1 MKVCY
6 EARGGRKYAYR
17 CTSKREP
24 GKKYPTTVKEYLGV
38 VDPETGNIIP
48 KKVQS
53 EAFNFTL
60 KDRGF
65 RTKDYGNVLLIKHV
79 ADQLGIGED
88 LDFSLGTASKGTLAL
103 AMAQAMAPSPFMDT
117 QYVIGGSYIPE
128 IVGVTGLDF
137 SSQRLS
143 DMTKVLG
150 EATGCMED
158 LFALRAKRCSD
169 PTFLYDITS
178 QSTYSD
184 MEGQAEW
191 GHNRD
196 GEPLKQMN
204 LGLLTDKEGIPVAFD
219 LFPGSISDISTL
231 KRLVGDMKRRSP
243 GCRLVAD
250 RGFESAA
257 NIAAMMENGI
267 DFIVPC
273 KINTKAVKSLVTDF
287 SKDVMRPEHDRMH
300 NGHVYSVQ
308 ERMLGI
314 VEEDGAFSYVT
325 DSDPG
330 FADAEHRVKAYVC
343 FDSKKRSDDEQE
355 LKSSLMEVVKELDG
369 KKARDPK
376 ERFSKRA
383 GWMAKYLEMEVDGDG
398 AMRISY
404 RQNAM
409 TFFRN
414 RAGMFVMLTP
424 DADWETVMTSYDARN
439 CVEMAFDIL
448 KTELDGRRMRTG
460 DPVRAR
466 GRFLVKFIALMIRV
480 RMQNVISAGGIRD
493 LTVDNALMSAS
504 NYKIIDDRG
513 LKVRT
518 ELPKR
523 VRQIFELFGVED
535 PEDINSADAQER
547 CSSKS
552 GNFGLEVSLLL
563 RTMDSAVVAHSS
575 AFFLDLV

>member
-6 EARGGRKYAYR
+6 ETRGDKKYAYR

-24 GKKYPTTVKEYLGV
+24 GKKYPTTIKEYLGV

-79 ADQLGIGED
+79 ADELGIGAD
-88 LDFSLGTASKGTLAL
+88 LDYSFGTASKGTLAL

-117 QYVIGGSYIPE
+117 QYVIESSYIPE
-128 IVGVTGLDF
+128 MVGVTGIDF

-143 DMTKVLG
+143 EMTKILG

-158 LFALRAKRCSD
+158 LFVLRTKRCSD
-169 PTFLYDITS
+169 ATFLYDITS
-178 QSTYSD
+178 QSTYSE
-184 MEGQAEW
+184 MKGQAEW

-196 GEPLKQMN
+196 GESLKQLN
-204 LGLLTDKEGIPVAFD
+204 IGLLTDKEGIPVAFD
-219 LFPGSISDISTL
+219 LFPGSVSDITTL
-231 KRLVGDMKRRSP
+231 KRLVGDMKQRSP

-250 RGFESAA
+250 RGFESAG

-267 DFIVPC
+267 DFIIPC
-273 KINTKAVKSLVTDF
+273 TVSTKAVKSLITDF
-287 SKDVMRPEHDRMH
+287 SKDVMRPEYDRMH

-314 VEEDGAFSYVT
+314 TEGDGSFAYVT
-325 DSDPG
+325 DSDPA
-330 FADAEHRVKAYVC
+330 FEDAKHKVKAYVC

-355 LKSSLMEVVKELDG
+355 LKSSLMGIIKELDG
-369 KKARDPK
+369 KKVHNPSEVFFKKAK
-376 ERFSKRA
+376 
-383 GWMAKYLEMEVDGDG
+383 WMAKYLEMSVDDEGI
-398 AMRISY
+398 MHISY
-404 RQNAM
+404 KKNAM

-424 DADWETVMTSYDARN
+424 DADWDTVMTSYDARN

-448 KTELDGRRMRTG
+448 KSELDGRRIRTG

-480 RMQNVISAGGIRD
+480 RMQNVISASRMKD
-493 LTVDNALMSAS
+493 LTVENALMSAS

-523 VRQIFELFGVED
+523 VRQIFEIFGVAD
-535 PEDINSADAQER
+535 PEDINSADAQE
-547 CSSKS
+547 
-552 GNFGLEVSLLL
+552 
-563 RTMDSAVVAHSS
+563 
-575 AFFLDLV
+575 

>member
-6 EARGGRKYAYR
+6 ETRGDKKYAYR

-24 GKKYPTTVKEYLGV
+24 GKKYPTTIKEYLGV

-53 EAFNFTL
+53 ESFNFTL
-60 KDRGF
+60 RDRGF

-79 ADQLGIGED
+79 ADELGIGAD
-88 LDFSLGTASKGTLAL
+88 LDYSFGTASKGTLAL
-103 AMAQAMAPSPFMDT
+103 AMAQAMAPTPFIDT
-117 QYVIGGSYIPE
+117 QYVIESSYIPE
-128 IVGVTGLDF
+128 IVGVTGIDF

-143 DMTKVLG
+143 EMTKILG

-158 LFALRAKRCSD
+158 LFVLRTKRCSD
-169 PTFLYDITS
+169 ATFLYDITS
-178 QSTYSD
+178 QSTYSE
-184 MEGQAEW
+184 MKGQAEW

-196 GEPLKQMN
+196 GESLKQLN
-204 LGLLTDKEGIPVAFD
+204 IGLLTDKEGIPVAFD
-219 LFPGSISDISTL
+219 LFPGSVSDITTL
-231 KRLVGDMKRRSP
+231 KRLVGDMKQRSP

-250 RGFESAA
+250 RGFESAS
-257 NIAAMMENGI
+257 NIAAMMDNGI
-267 DFIVPC
+267 DFIIPC
-273 KINTKAVKSLVTDF
+273 TINTKAVKSLITDF
-287 SKDVMRPEHDRMH
+287 SRDVMRPEYDRMH

-314 VEEDGAFSYVT
+314 VENDGSFAYVT
-325 DSDPG
+325 DSDPE
-330 FADAEHRVKAYVC
+330 FKDAKHRVKAYVC

-355 LKSSLMEVVKELDG
+355 LKSSLMKIIKELDG
-369 KKARDPK
+369 KKVRNPS
-376 ERFSKRA
+376 EVFSKKA
-383 GWMAKYLEMEVDGDG
+383 KWMMKYLEMTLDDEGK
-398 AMRISY
+398 MRISY
-404 RQNAM
+404 KQNAM

-424 DADWETVMTSYDARN
+424 DADWDTVMTSYDARN

-448 KTELDGRRMRTG
+448 KSELDGRRIRTG

-480 RMQNVISAGGIRD
+480 RMQNVISSSKMKD
-493 LTVDNALMSAS
+493 LTVENALMSAS

-523 VRQIFELFGVED
+523 VRQIFEIFGVAD
-535 PEDINSADAQER
+535 PEDINSANGQE
-547 CSSKS
+547 
-552 GNFGLEVSLLL
+552 
-563 RTMDSAVVAHSS
+563 
-575 AFFLDLV
+575 

>member
-1 MKVCY
+1 MIASIFFVYIPNAYIIVPPYCATMKVCY
-6 EARGGRKYAYR
+6 EIRGDKKYAYR
-17 CTSKREP
+17 STSKREP
-24 GKKYPTTVKEYLGV
+24 GKKYPTTIKEYLGV

-65 RTKDYGNVLLIKHV
+65 RTKDYGNVLLIKHI
-79 ADQLGIGED
+79 ADELGIGSD
-88 LDFSLGTASKGTLAL
+88 LDYSFGTASKGTLAL

-117 QYVIGGSYIPE
+117 QYVIESSYIPE
-128 IVGVTGLDF
+128 IVGVTGIDF

-143 DMTKVLG
+143 EMTKILG

-158 LFALRAKRCSD
+158 LFVLRTKRCSD
-169 PTFLYDITS
+169 ATFLYDITS

-184 MEGQAEW
+184 MKGQAEW

-196 GEPLKQMN
+196 GESLKQLN
-204 LGLLTDKEGIPVAFD
+204 IGLLTDKEGIPVAFD
-219 LFPGSISDISTL
+219 LFPGSVSDITTL
-231 KRLVGDMKRRSP
+231 KRLVGDMKQRSP

-250 RGFESAA
+250 RGFESAS
-257 NIAAMMENGI
+257 NIATMMDNGI
-267 DFIVPC
+267 DFIIPC
-273 KINTKAVKSLVTDF
+273 TITTKAVKSLITDF
-287 SKDVMRPEHDRMH
+287 SKDVMRPEYDRMH
-300 NGHVYSVQ
+300 NGHVYSVR
-308 ERMLGI
+308 ERTLGI
-314 VEEDGAFSYVT
+314 IEDDGNCAYVT
-325 DSDPG
+325 DSDPE
-330 FADAEHRVKAYVC
+330 FKDAKHKVKAYVC

-355 LKSSLMEVVKELDG
+355 LKSSLMRIIKELDG
-369 KKARDPK
+369 KKVRDPS
-376 ERFSKRA
+376 ETFSKKA
-383 GWMAKYLEMEVDGDG
+383 KWMVKYLDMTVDGEG
-398 AMRISY
+398 KMHISY

-424 DADWETVMTSYDARN
+424 DADWDAVMTSYDARN

-448 KTELDGRRMRTG
+448 KSELDGRRIRTG

-480 RMQNVISAGGIRD
+480 RMQNVISKSKMKD
-493 LTVDNALMSAS
+493 LTVENALMSAS

-523 VRQIFELFGVED
+523 VRQIFEIFGVED
-535 PEDINSADAQER
+535 PEDVNTVNAQ
-547 CSSKS
+547 
-552 GNFGLEVSLLL
+552 
-563 RTMDSAVVAHSS
+563 T
-575 AFFLDLV
+575 

>member
-6 EARGGRKYAYR
+6 ETRGDKKYAYR

-24 GKKYPTTVKEYLGV
+24 GKKYPTTIKEYLGV

-53 EAFNFTL
+53 ESFNFTL
-60 KDRGF
+60 RDRGF

-79 ADQLGIGED
+79 ADELGIGTD
-88 LDFSLGTASKGTLAL
+88 LDYSFGTASKGTLAL
-103 AMAQAMAPSPFMDT
+103 AMAQAMAPTPFIDT
-117 QYVIGGSYIPE
+117 QYVIESSYIPE
-128 IVGVTGLDF
+128 IVGVTGIDF

-143 DMTKVLG
+143 EMTKILG

-158 LFALRAKRCSD
+158 LFVLRTKRCSD
-169 PTFLYDITS
+169 ATFLYDITS
-178 QSTYSD
+178 QSTYSE
-184 MEGQAEW
+184 MKGQAEW

-196 GEPLKQMN
+196 GESLKQLN
-204 LGLLTDKEGIPVAFD
+204 IGLLTDKEGIPVAFD
-219 LFPGSISDISTL
+219 LFPGSVSDITTL
-231 KRLVGDMKRRSP
+231 KRLVGDMKQRSP

-250 RGFESAA
+250 RGFESAS
-257 NIAAMMENGI
+257 NIAAMMDNGI
-267 DFIVPC
+267 DFIIPC
-273 KINTKAVKSLVTDF
+273 TINTKAVKSLITDF
-287 SKDVMRPEHDRMH
+287 SRDVMRPEYDRMH

-314 VEEDGAFSYVT
+314 VENDGSFAYVT
-325 DSDPG
+325 DSDPE
-330 FADAEHRVKAYVC
+330 FKDAKHRVKAYIC

-355 LKSSLMEVVKELDG
+355 LKSSLMKIIKELDG
-369 KKARDPK
+369 KKVRNPS
-376 ERFSKRA
+376 ETFSKKA
-383 GWMAKYLEMEVDGDG
+383 KWMMKYLEMTLDDEGK
-398 AMRISY
+398 MCISY

-424 DADWETVMTSYDARN
+424 DADWDTVMTSYDARN

-448 KTELDGRRMRTG
+448 KSELDGRRIRTG

-480 RMQNVISAGGIRD
+480 RMQNVISSSKMKD
-493 LTVDNALMSAS
+493 LTVENALMSAS

-523 VRQIFELFGVED
+523 VRQIFDIFGVAD
-535 PEDINSADAQER
+535 PEDINSAKDQR
-547 CSSKS
+547 
-552 GNFGLEVSLLL
+552 
-563 RTMDSAVVAHSS
+563 
-575 AFFLDLV
+575 